1 MTGYRPSVVDLAS
14 RAQRRGGEAVLGN
27 GRLHN
32 RAGSALGSSGT
43 TNAGKCDS
51 PNGPPEGPPAAPTRV
66 IAVTSGK
73 GGVGKTNVAVNLAVA
88 LARDGQ
94 RVMLFDADL
103 GLANVD
109 VALGIK
115 PRYDIQHVLSGER
128 RLEDIL
134 VEGPAGIQVVPASSG
149 VARMA
154 ALTPTEQ
161 AGLVHAFSCL
171 PVPVDTLI
179 VDTGA
184 GIDNAVLTFTAAC
197 QEVIVVLCD
206 EPTSLTDAYA
216 LVKVLNQQCG
226 VKRFQLL
233 ANMVESDIEGR
244 QLYEKLCRVADRF
257 LDVHLGYLGAIPRD
271 DYLRRAVRAQRAVLL
286 EFPRAEASRALAAV
300 AQRVARL
307 PQAENAGGLGFF
319 VERLIEYRS
328 GTA

>member
-1 MTGYRPSVVDLAS
+1 M
-14 RAQRRGGEAVLGN
+14 
-27 GRLHN
+27 
-32 RAGSALGSSGT
+32 
-43 TNAGKCDS
+43 
-51 PNGPPEGPPAAPTRV
+51 TRV

-88 LARDGQ
+88 MARAGQ

-109 VALGIK
+109 VALGLK

-128 RLEDIL
+128 RLEEIL
-134 VEGPAGIQVVPASSG
+134 IEGPAGVQVVPASSG

-154 ALTPTEQ
+154 SLSATEQ
-161 AGLVHAFSCL
+161 AGLVHAFSSL
-171 PVPVDTLI
+171 PTAVDTLI

-216 LVKVLNQQCG
+216 LIKVLNQQCG

-233 ANMVESDIEGR
+233 ANMVESEIQGR
-244 QLYEKLCRVADRF
+244 QLYEKVSRVTDRF
-257 LDVHLGYLGAIPRD
+257 LDVYLGYLGAVPRD
-271 DYLRRAVRAQRAVLL
+271 DYLRRAVKAQRAVLL
-286 EFPRAEASRALAAV
+286 EYPRAEASRALEAI
-300 AQRVARL
+300 AQRITRL
-307 PQAENAGGLGFF
+307 PQAASGGGLGFF

-328 GTA
+328 GSA